1 MMHSSSALPGVNVDN
16 GCPGSYYS
24 GALNQH
30 DIGMS
35 EIYEPKTVDQNTNL
49 APLLSQVRMAML
61 SGVDQEFFRD
71 EEVASLEVTA
81 AQFVIIANVLK
92 GHANSACELCKY
104 MDYDRGAMSRM
115 IDRLETKGL
124 LRRVA
129 LAHTRRTV
137 ALEVTE
143 AGKAAFPK
151 MQACL
156 TRVVNRLLK
165 GVTKTQVREVERTLK
180 RMLANSCESDGRE

>member
-1 MMHSSSALPGVNVDN
+1 
-16 GCPGSYYS
+16 
-24 GALNQH
+24 
-30 DIGMS
+30 MS
-35 EIYEPKTVDQNTNL
+35 EVYEPKTTELSNSL
-49 APLLSQVRMAML
+49 PPLLNQVRMAIL
-61 SGVDQEFFRD
+61 SGTDQEFLRD

-81 AQFVIIANVLK
+81 VQFIIIKNLLK

-115 IDRLETKGL
+115 IDRLESKGL
-124 LRRVA
+124 IKRVA
-129 LAHTRRTV
+129 LAHTRRTM

-143 AGKAAFPK
+143 AGRAAFPK

-165 GVTKTQVREVERTLK
+165 GVTKTQVREVENVLK
-180 RMLANSCESDGRE
+180 RMLANV